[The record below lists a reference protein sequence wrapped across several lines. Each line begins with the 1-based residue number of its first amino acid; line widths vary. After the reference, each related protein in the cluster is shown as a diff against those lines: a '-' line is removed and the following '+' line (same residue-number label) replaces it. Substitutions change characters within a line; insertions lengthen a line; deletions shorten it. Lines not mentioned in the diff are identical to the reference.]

1 MAPKVSTGS
10 ATWKGNL
17 FDGSGTARM
26 ETTGLGSFD
35 MTWKG
40 RTEDGERTT
49 NPEELI
55 GTAHAACFSMAFS
68 NMLDKNGT
76 PPTQLDTR
84 ADVSFVGGE
93 GITGIHLTVRG
104 QVPDIGEEDFRRIA
118 EEAKDGCP
126 VSQALTGTQITLT
139 AELA

>member
-1 MAPKVSTGS
+1 MAKVSTGS
-10 ATWKGNL
+10 ATWKGSL
-17 FDGSGTARM
+17 FEGSGTARM
-26 ETTGLGSFD
+26 DTSGLGTFD

-40 RTEDGERTT
+40 RTEEGEKAT

-55 GTAHAACFSMAFS
+55 GVAHASCFSMAFS

-84 ADVSFVGGE
+84 ADVTFVPGE

-104 QVPDIGEEDFRRIA
+104 QVPDISEDDFQRIA
-118 EEAKDGCP
+118 GEAKEGCP
-126 VSQALTGTQITLT
+126 VSQALKGTEITLT

>member
-1 MAPKVSTGS
+1 MAKVSTGS
-10 ATWKGNL
+10 ATWKGSL
-17 FDGSGTARM
+17 FEGSGTARM
-26 ETTGLGSFD
+26 DTSGLGTFD

-40 RTEDGERTT
+40 RTEEGEKAT

-55 GTAHAACFSMAFS
+55 GVAHASCFSMAFS
-68 NMLDKNGT
+68 NMLDKFGT

-84 ADVSFVGGE
+84 ADVTFVPGE

-104 QVPDIGEEDFRRIA
+104 QVPDISADDFQRIA
-118 EEAKDGCP
+118 GEAKEGCP
-126 VSQALTGTQITLT
+126 VSQALKGTEITLT

>member
-1 MAPKVSTGS
+1 MAKVSTGS
-10 ATWKGNL
+10 ATWRGNL
-17 FDGSGTARM
+17 FEGSGTARM
-26 ETTGLGSFD
+26 DTSGLGTFD

-40 RTEDGERTT
+40 RTEEGETAT

-55 GTAHAACFSMAFS
+55 GVAHASCFSMAFS

-84 ADVSFVGGE
+84 ADVTFVPGE
-93 GITGIHLTVRG
+93 GITGVHLTVRG
-104 QVPDIGEEDFRRIA
+104 QVPDIGEEDFQRIA
-118 EEAKDGCP
+118 GEAKEGCP
-126 VSQALTGTQITLT
+126 VSQALTGTDITLT

>member
-1 MAPKVSTGS
+1 MAKVSTGS
-10 ATWKGNL
+10 ATWKGSL
-17 FDGSGTARM
+17 FEGSGTARM
-26 ETTGLGSFD
+26 DSSGLGTFD

-40 RTEDGERTT
+40 RTEDGEKTT

-55 GTAHAACFSMAFS
+55 GVAHATCFSMAFS

-84 ADVSFVGGE
+84 ADVTFVPGE

-104 QVPDIGEEDFRRIA
+104 QVPDLGEEDFRRIA
-118 EEAKDGCP
+118 EEAKVGCP
-126 VSQALTGTQITLT
+126 VSQALTGTEITLT

>member
-1 MAPKVSTGS
+1 MALVSTGS
-10 ATWKGNL
+10 ATWNGSL
-17 FDGSGTARM
+17 FEGSGTARLDSS
-26 ETTGLGSFD
+26 GLGTFD
-35 MTWKG
+35 IHWKG
-40 RTEDGERTT
+40 RTEEGQKVT

-55 GTAHAACFSMAFS
+55 GAAHASCYSMAFS

-84 ADVSFVGGE
+84 ADVTFVPGE

-104 QVPDIGEEDFRRIA
+104 QVPDLADEDFQRIA
-118 EEAKDGCP
+118 EEAKTGCP
-126 VSQALTGTQITLT
+126 VSQALTGTTITLT